1 MVSEHAIL
9 YKGELEKMT
18 VVKLAEVIGQF
29 RREACACKAPV
40 ILIRMAALEAA
51 DQQIVH
57 AGSSEDAEAVNKGSL
72 AKGPCFPVAFTPAG
86 HDDDLRVCGVVG
98 RVELVNCEE
107 LSVRTGNRSHGH
119 NAAGLVPDLLEEFAF
134 FGEEIAGIVLLCCYD
149 KTALALNGDFGH
161 GVAFVQVGN
170 NFLCNVHIFCPF
182 ISESDVPFKTITK
195 TIAQTYIY
203 LQKQSKARSK
213 KNKNCVFKNNPGKV
227 VTAEEHNIIGGLGGA
242 VAECLAEKCQTKMYR
257 IGVRDKFG
265 ESGSAGELLHKY
277 ML

>member
-9 YKGELEKMT
+9 HQGELEEMT
-18 VVKLAEVIGQF
+18 VVKLTEVIGQF

-86 HDDDLRVCGVVG
+86 HDDDLRVSGVVG
-98 RVELVNCEE
+98 GVELVNREE
-107 LSVRTGNRSHGH
+107 LAVRTGNRSHGH
-119 NAAGLVPDLLEEFAF
+119 NAAGLVPDLLEEFTL

-149 KTALALNGDFGH
+149 KTVLALNGDFGH
-161 GVAFVQVGN
+161 GVAFVQVRN

-182 ISESDVPFKTITK
+182 ICESDVPFKTITK
-195 TIAQTYIY
+195 RSIKQTYTY
-203 LQKQSKARSK
+203 KNNQKQEVKRIKTVFLKTIPARS
-213 KNKNCVFKNNPGKV
+213 
-227 VTAEEHNIIGGLGGA
+227 
-242 VAECLAEKCQTKMYR
+242 
-257 IGVRDKFG
+257 
-265 ESGSAGELLHKY
+265 
-277 ML
+277 

>member
-9 YKGELEKMT
+9 HQGELEEMT
-18 VVKLAEVIGQF
+18 VVKLTEVIGQF

-57 AGSSEDAEAVNKGSL
+57 AGSSEDAEAVNEGSL
-72 AKGPCFPVAFTPAG
+72 AKGPYFPVAFTPAG
-86 HDDDLRVCGVVG
+86 HDDDLRVSGVVG
-98 RVELVNCEE
+98 GVELVSREE
-107 LSVRTGNRSHGH
+107 LAVRTGNRSHGH
-119 NAAGLVPDLLEEFAF
+119 NAAGLVPDFLEEFAL
-134 FGEEIAGIVLLCCYD
+134 FGEEIAGVVLLCCYD

-195 TIAQTYIY
+195 RSIKTNIY
-203 LQKQSKARSK
+203 LRNQSKVKSK
-213 KNKNCVFKNNPGKV
+213 KNKNRVSEN
-227 VTAEEHNIIGGLGGA
+227 A
-242 VAECLAEKCQTKMYR
+242 
-257 IGVRDKFG
+257 
-265 ESGSAGELLHKY
+265 HKTNK
-277 ML
+277 

>member
-9 YKGELEKMT
+9 HQGELEEMT
-18 VVKLAEVIGQF
+18 VVKLTEVIGQF

-51 DQQIVH
+51 DEQIVH
-57 AGSSEDAEAVNKGSL
+57 TGSPEDAEAVNKRSL
-72 AKGPCFPVAFTPAG
+72 AEGPDFPVALALAG
-86 HDDDLRVCGVVG
+86 YDDDLRVCGVVG

-119 NAAGLVPDLLEEFAF
+119 NAAGLVPDLLEEFAL

-182 ISESDVPFKTITK
+182 ISESDVPYLNDHKTIDQNKHIFTK
-195 TIAQTYIY
+195 SIKIMNTTPPWLNCTGRVGNYLTII
-203 LQKQSKARSK
+203 SKIFMLR
-213 KNKNCVFKNNPGKV
+213 
-227 VTAEEHNIIGGLGGA
+227 
-242 VAECLAEKCQTKMYR
+242 LA
-257 IGVRDKFG
+257 
-265 ESGSAGELLHKY
+265 
-277 ML
+277 

>member
-86 HDDDLRVCGVVG
+86 HDDDLRVSGVVG
-98 RVELVNCEE
+98 GVELVSREE
-107 LSVRTGNRSHGH
+107 LAVRTGNRGHGH
-119 NAAGLVPDLLEEFAF
+119 NAAGLVPDLLEEFAL
-134 FGEEIAGIVLLCCYD
+134 FGEEIAGVVLLCCYD

-161 GVAFVQVGN
+161 GVAFVQVIN
-170 NFLCNVHIFCPF
+170 N
-182 ISESDVPFKTITK
+182 
-195 TIAQTYIY
+195 
-203 LQKQSKARSK
+203 
-213 KNKNCVFKNNPGKV
+213 
-227 VTAEEHNIIGGLGGA
+227 VTVQN
-242 VAECLAEKCQTKMYR
+242 
-257 IGVRDKFG
+257 
-265 ESGSAGELLHKY
+265 LLHCHSFT
-277 ML
+277 

>member
-86 HDDDLRVCGVVG
+86 HDDDLRVSGVVG
-98 RVELVNCEE
+98 GVELVNREE
-107 LSVRTGNRSHGH
+107 LAVRTGNRSHGH

-149 KTALALNGDFGH
+149 KTVLALNGDFGH
-161 GVAFVQVGN
+161 GVAFVQVRN

-182 ISESDVPFKTITK
+182 ICESDVPFKTITK
-195 TIAQTYIY
+195 TIAQTNIY

-242 VAECLAEKCQTKMYR
+242 VAECLAEKCPTKMYR

-265 ESGSAGELLHKY
+265 ESGSAAGVLI
-277 ML
+277 